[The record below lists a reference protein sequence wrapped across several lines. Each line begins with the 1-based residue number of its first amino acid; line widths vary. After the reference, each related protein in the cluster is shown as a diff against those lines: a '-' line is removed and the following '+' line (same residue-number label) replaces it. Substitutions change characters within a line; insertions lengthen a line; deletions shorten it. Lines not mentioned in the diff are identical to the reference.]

1 MGSSFLW
8 TLTLVG
14 FLDQT
19 FPYKERSN
27 LSPPKRTDIWPHPFN
42 NVMWPAMELVQHQK
56 TSPQEAGQDH
66 QRGTLWTHT
75 SVQTSCLTASKG
87 PSRGLRHG
95 CANCRCPCAHFP
107 TPTPP
112 VFITCCDITAC
123 KQSAGSGLCVHYNIN
138 WTKRFSLWRMSVI
151 SWKFRF
157 SSNKSL
163 LYFTLNRLVI
173 CQKTNASAKSAEI

>member
-1 MGSSFLW
+1 
-8 TLTLVG
+8 
-14 FLDQT
+14 
-19 FPYKERSN
+19 
-27 LSPPKRTDIWPHPFN
+27 
-42 NVMWPAMELVQHQK
+42 MWPAMELVQHQK

-123 KQSAGSGLCVHYNIN
+123 KQSAS
-138 WTKRFSLWRMSVI
+138 RFWIMCSLQH
-151 SWKFRF
+151 K
-157 SSNKSL
+157 L
-163 LYFTLNRLVI
+163 D
-173 CQKTNASAKSAEI
+173 QKIFPVENVSHQMKIPFFLKQNPPILHTEQAGDLSEN